1 MRLTNRAQGISA
13 SLTLAITAKAAKMK
27 KDGLDIISF
36 GAGEPDFDTPDF
48 IKNAAKDALDKGIT
62 RYTDASG
69 TPDLRKAIAA
79 DIKKLQGL
87 DYDFSQIIVSNGAKH
102 SLYNALAI
110 TVQSGDEV
118 IYPAPFW
125 LTYPELVK
133 LCDAVPVAIDTST
146 ANYKLTPELLK
157 KHITKKTKAI
167 IFNNPSNPSGIVYTK
182 EEVFALAKELEQHK
196 DIVII
201 SDEIYDRLS
210 YETKIVSIACY
221 SQEIKTRT
229 IIVNG
234 VSKSYAMTGWRIGYT
249 ASETA
254 AAKAMGNIQSHATSN
269 PNSIAQYATQAA
281 LTNPQGDEF
290 LAKMNTVFKSRR
302 DMMKDIIKGAG
313 LNIIEPGGAFYV
325 MIDVSPYFGKTVGAD
340 APDRPAR
347 VIKGA
352 QCIAEVLLDEAL
364 VAVVPLES
372 FGADNFIR
380 LSYATSDEMIK
391 KGLERIIELLKTM
404 HNA

>member
-1 MRLTNRAQGISA
+1 MRLTDRAKGISA

-27 KDGLDIISF
+27 KEGLDVISF

-48 IKNAAKDALDKGIT
+48 IRDYAKEALDKGVT

-79 DIKKLQGL
+79 DIKKNQGL

-102 SLYNALAI
+102 SLYNALAA
-110 TVQSGDEV
+110 TVQKGDEV
-118 IYPAPFW
+118 IVILPFW

-133 LCDAVPVAIDTST
+133 LCDAAPVIIDTAISGRPGSS
-146 ANYKLTPELLK
+146 ASADYKLTPALLK
-157 KHITKKTKAI
+157 KHITPKTRAI
-167 IFNNPSNPSGIVYTK
+167 IINNPSNPSGIVYTK
-182 EEVFALAKELEQHK
+182 DEIFALAKELENHK

-201 SDEIYDRLS
+201 SDEIYDQLS

-221 SQEIKTRT
+221 SEEIKNRT
-229 IIVNG
+229 ILVNG

-249 ASETA
+249 ASEA
-254 AAKAMGNIQSHATSN
+254 GVAKAMGNIQSHATSN
-269 PNSIAQYATQAA
+269 PNSIAMYAAMKA
-281 LTNPQGDEF
+281 LGDSRSNEF
-290 LAKMNTVFKSRR
+290 LARMNEVFKGRR
-302 DMMKDIIKGAG
+302 DLMVKIIKDAG
-313 LNIIEPGGAFYV
+313 LEIIEPGGAFYV
-325 MIDVSPYFGKTVGAD
+325 MIDVSKFFGKKVGD
-340 APDRPAR
+340 R

-391 KGLERIIELLKTM
+391 KGLERIIGLLSKVK
-404 HNA
+404 

>member
-1 MRLTNRAQGISA
+1 MRLTDRAKGISA

-27 KDGLDIISF
+27 KEGLDVISF

-48 IKNAAKDALDKGIT
+48 IKEYAIEALNKGIT

-79 DIKKLQGL
+79 DIKKNQGL

-102 SLYNALAI
+102 SLYNALAA
-110 TVQSGDEV
+110 TVQKGEEV
-118 IYPAPFW
+118 IIVSPYW

-133 LCDAVPVAIDTST
+133 LCDAVPVVIDTASS
-146 ANYKLTPELLK
+146 NYKLTPAVLK
-157 KHITKKTKAI
+157 SHITPKTKAI
-167 IFNNPSNPSGIVYTK
+167 IINNPSNPSGIVYTK
-182 EEVFALAKELEQHK
+182 DEIFALAKELENHK

-201 SDEIYDRLS
+201 SDEIYDQLS

-221 SQEIKTRT
+221 SEAIKART
-229 IIVNG
+229 ILVNG

-249 ASETA
+249 ASEVGV
-254 AAKAMGNIQSHATSN
+254 AKAMGNIQSHATSN
-269 PNSIAQYATQAA
+269 PNSIAMYATMKA
-281 LTNPQGDEF
+281 LGDKRSDEF
-290 LAKMNTVFKSRR
+290 LAKMNEVFKGRR
-302 DMMKDIIKGAG
+302 DLMVKIIKGAG
-313 LNIIEPGGAFYV
+313 LEILAPGGAFYV
-325 MIDVSPYFGKTVGAD
+325 MIDVSKFFGKKIGD
-340 APDRPAR
+340 R

-391 KGLERIIELLKTM
+391 KGLERIIGLFDKM
-404 HNA
+404 V